1 MPARPFYNTTLSFG
15 GSNIAVS
22 SVSLTDSAELADV
35 SDTNSEYV
43 QRIRALRD
51 RQATATFYSTGT
63 THSITVGQTGNL
75 TWTGSGAPTF
85 PAIVES
91 VQTGN
96 ADIKGAIPV
105 TITFRGNG
113 S

>member
-1 MPARPFYNTTLSFG
+1 MPKQVFYNTTLSFA

-22 SVSLTDSAELADV
+22 SVSVTNSAELADV
-35 SDTNSEYV
+35 SDTGSEYV
-43 QRIRALRD
+43 QRVRTLKD
-51 RQATATFYSTGT
+51 RQATATLYSTGSAPT
-63 THSITVGQTGNL
+63 TEGSTGNL

-91 VQTGN
+91 VQYGN

>member
-1 MPARPFYNTTLSFG
+1 MPKIAFYNTTLSFA

-35 SDTNSEYV
+35 SDTGSEYV

-51 RQATATFYSTGT
+51 RQATATVYATGNAPLT
-63 THSITVGQTGNL
+63 IGATGNL
-75 TWTGSGAPTF
+75 TWSSSGAPTF

-91 VQTGN
+91 IQYGN
-96 ADIKGAIPV
+96 ADIKGAIPI